1 MPILFW
7 ASVYIFGTLVICS
20 VFFIV
25 VGMVRTRRRL
35 RTIDATSM
43 SSLSINTAIGLALR
57 SSLKW
62 MNRDISLERE
72 VLGLFGLMQTRLLR
86 YAVSF
91 GIPMQDGEDIVQ
103 ETFLALFHHLQ
114 QGRSDDNLHG
124 WLFRVT
130 HNLALKRRRKILSEP
145 AGGDTEQFEILDPNP
160 NPEERMLF
168 GERHARLESIL
179 RALSIEDQSCLR
191 LRAEGL
197 RYREI
202 AGMLGISLGSVSASL
217 SRSLARLEQV
227 DQR

>member
-1 MPILFW
+1 
-7 ASVYIFGTLVICS
+7 
-20 VFFIV
+20 
-25 VGMVRTRRRL
+25 
-35 RTIDATSM
+35 M
-43 SSLSINTAIGLALR
+43 SPLSANTALGLALR
-57 SSLKW
+57 SSVEW
-62 MNRDISLERE
+62 INRDISSEGE
-72 VLGLFGLMQTRLLR
+72 VLRLFDLMRTRLLR

-114 QGRSDDNLHG
+114 PGRPDDNLHR

-130 HNLALKRRRKILSEP
+130 HNLALKRRMKILSEP
-145 AGGDTEQFEILDPNP
+145 AAGGTDQLETLDPNP
-160 NPEERMLF
+160 DPEQCVLF
-168 GERHARLESIL
+168 RERHARLASVL

-202 AGMLGISLGSVSASL
+202 AGILGISLGSVSASL

-227 DQR
+227 DKR